1 MKPKLKIFE
10 NFSHS
15 ILPHEALYLSKLA
28 NFQDEGKREIFNKVI
43 HNALHPENIQEFDD
57 TIDKRKYHYI
67 KSWIEDKLYII
78 DVDKIGNWL
87 LEFKRK
93 LFLDLITPKD
103 EKEMLEFVKT
113 YHKIGFNF
121 QNLYEIM
128 KEYRSYLMI
137 RLRFEDHQ
145 VISQFLEKFREAYKK
160 SRDIQE
166 KLYQATIDITEQ
178 YTSKNRFPIYW
189 ERWLTKVFMTP
200 DINGSNRYKAFILL
214 AFLYNTAGN
223 EKKLQHIFDHI
234 DQFFSHGEMYCR
246 RLLYNY
252 YSSRVLLYSKQNDLK
267 NAIYYGKLSIRQE
280 NEDTLMYVNTLA
292 SMYFRA
298 NAISEAK
305 DLLENYISY
314 YENSHNYYRKI
325 TFVSNQLRVFT
336 ELRQFQK
343 AENIAKY
350 FLNKYEDEILQYR
363 MHYFFTFYTHLLLH
377 SEKYGEILNLEKKYK
392 LIMNESQRKIK
403 PDYIPNLLWSISL
416 AQYMENQISKEHLI
430 EKISK
435 TIADV
440 KLTKTNANFLR
451 ITASLL
457 SQNLPQLTSVFKS
470 YLT

>member
-57 TIDKRKYHYI
+57 MIDKRKYHYI

-267 NAIYYGKLSIRQE
+267 NAIYYGK
-280 NEDTLMYVNTLA
+280 Y
-292 SMYFRA
+292 
-298 NAISEAK
+298 
-305 DLLENYISY
+305 
-314 YENSHNYYRKI
+314 
-325 TFVSNQLRVFT
+325 
-336 ELRQFQK
+336 
-343 AENIAKY
+343 
-350 FLNKYEDEILQYR
+350 LQRRY
-363 MHYFFTFYTHLLLH
+363 
-377 SEKYGEILNLEKKYK
+377 
-392 LIMNESQRKIK
+392 
-403 PDYIPNLLWSISL
+403 
-416 AQYMENQISKEHLI
+416 
-430 EKISK
+430 
-435 TIADV
+435 
-440 KLTKTNANFLR
+440 
-451 ITASLL
+451 
-457 SQNLPQLTSVFKS
+457 
-470 YLT
+470 